1 MGVTF
6 NDIDELPPKIRD
18 QVKIKDAVQKAKRSK
33 YGNIRTEINGIKFD
47 SKKEARRYTELLE
60 LYKAGKI
67 EGLKLQRVFTLQE
80 AFTTP
85 EGERVQ
91 AIKYIADF
99 VYEQDG
105 ITVVEDVKSAA
116 TKNNAA
122 YKLKKKMMAARGYII
137 QEV

>member
-33 YGNIRTEINGIKFD
+33 YGNIKTEINGIKFD
-47 SKKEARRYTELLE
+47 SKKEARRYTELME

-67 EGLKLQRVFTLQE
+67 EGLKLQRAFTLQE

-91 AIKYIADF
+91 AIRYIADF

-105 ITVVEDVKSAA
+105 ITIVEDVKSAA

>member
-33 YGNIRTEINGIKFD
+33 YGNIKTEINGIKFD

-67 EGLKLQRVFTLQE
+67 EALKLQRAFTLQE

-85 EGERVQ
+85 DGERVQ

-105 ITVVEDVKSAA
+105 IMIVEDVKSAA

>member
-47 SKKEARRYTELLE
+47 SKKEARRYIELLE
-60 LYKAGKI
+60 LYKSGKI

-91 AIKYIADF
+91 AIRYIADF

-105 ITVVEDVKSAA
+105 ITIVEDVKSAA

>member
-33 YGNIRTEINGIKFD
+33 YGNIKTEINGIKFD

-105 ITVVEDVKSAA
+105 ITIVEDVKSAA